1 MLKKFNRILL
11 FIVLLVTLCGCN
23 GANNK
28 EDHVKTSPVTEAGSV
43 SDAVSDNDKVIA
55 SESSPEEKVH
65 VRVASLKGPT
75 TMGLVNLMSKSAL
88 NETRSDYE
96 FTMETQPDQV
106 AALVVSG
113 KADIALVPANL
124 AAVLYNK
131 TKGQIE
137 VIDINTL
144 GVLYCVTGDESVK
157 NIKDLSGKTV
167 ILTGQGA
174 SPEYVLKYLLEENGV
189 TDCNLEFKS
198 EATEIAAILN
208 EDKDKIAVLP
218 QPFVTVATAKNQE
231 IKVAF
236 SLNDEWNEVNSQSQL
251 LTGVTIVRK
260 DFAEKNPE
268 AVSDFIND
276 HKESAELSNSDV
288 GKTAQLVAE
297 YGIIEKKE
305 IAEAALPYCNIV
317 CITNDEMEKA
327 LSGYLEVLYNADKS
341 SVGGNLPGEDFYYKA
356 K

>member
-1 MLKKFNRILL
+1 MLKKFNSILL
-11 FIVLLVTLCGCN
+11 FVILLVAMCGCGKKN
-23 GANNK
+23 TGASEIK
-28 EDHVKTSPVTEAGSV
+28 
-43 SDAVSDNDKVIA
+43 DAVNKASVTDSKATNDPVASSSDV
-55 SESSPEEKVH
+55 EKGVH
-65 VRVASLKGPT
+65 VRVTSLKGPT
-75 TMGLVNLMSKSAL
+75 TMGLTNLMSKSAAK
-88 NETRSDYE
+88 ETKLDYE
-96 FTMETQPDQV
+96 FAMETQPDQV
-106 AALVVSG
+106 AASIISG
-113 KADIALVPANL
+113 KTDIALVPANL

-131 TKGQIE
+131 TKGQVE

-144 GVLYCVTGDESVK
+144 GVLYCVTGDENVK

-276 HKESAELSNSDV
+276 HKESTELSNSDV

-305 IAEAALPYCNIV
+305 IAEKALPYCNIV